1 MKAGEVLELKVESLT
16 LEGQGVG
23 TVAGS
28 EVRVQGVF
36 PSERAKVRIEAV
48 SKHHPRAHARL
59 IELQKRHMYR
69 RRAPCP
75 HHEARDGHCT
85 GCPLMELDEKA
96 QRRAKR
102 MMLLDRFGLDVSKV
116 EPGAQ
121 ALGYRYSSKRVAFG
135 RRGFVYFG
143 SYAHGTHMPATMRG
157 CLVDHP
163 SIVAAFVA
171 VENAVCQIG
180 MAPYDEKTGSG
191 DLRYAWAKTNGS
203 QVIVT
208 LTTASEDTRVR
219 ELVPLLEQQLAGMLH
234 SVQTNPGNAMRGS
247 TAALLFGQS
256 EVSIELGAQRVEVGA
271 LGFVQPNPEVAEL
284 AYRSLTQVADVRAKS
299 GLEHGDAVDSSLAR
313 PTAPFDARGPTAE
326 TGSAADRGLA
336 FDLYAGAGI
345 TTRMLAQQYASVI
358 ACEAHPESARA
369 LSIEPE
375 SVEQFLARESANP
388 NAKRPDLVIANP
400 PRKGLTA
407 EVCAALLQLGA
418 PRLHIMSCGPEGL
431 ARDLAALGVAY
442 DLVSLEAFDTLPQT
456 PHVELV
462 AKLVRRPSP
471 AG

>member
-1 MKAGEVLELKVESLT
+1 MELKVESLT

-23 TVAGS
+23 TIAGS
-28 EVRVQGVF
+28 EVWVSGVF

-59 IELQKRHMYR
+59 VELQKRHMYR

-75 HHEARDGHCT
+75 NHEARDGHCT

-116 EPGAQ
+116 EPGAN

-135 RRGFVYFG
+135 RRGFVYLG
-143 SYAHGTHMPATMRG
+143 SYAHGTHLPATMRG

-163 SIVAAFVA
+163 SIVQAFLL

-180 MAPYDEKTGSG
+180 MAPYDEKTGTG
-191 DLRYAWAKTNGS
+191 DLRYAWAKTNGRE
-203 QVIVT
+203 VIVT
-208 LTTASEDTRVR
+208 LTTASDDTRVR
-219 ELVPLLEQQLAGMLH
+219 ELVPLLEHQLAGVLH
-234 SVQTNPGNAMRGS
+234 SVQGASGNAMRGS
-247 TAALLFGQS
+247 SAALLFGKS
-256 EVSIELGAQRVEVGA
+256 EVSIELGEQRVEVGA

-284 AYRSLTQVADVRAKS
+284 AYRSLTQVTDQADQAGTVAGRALTQ
-299 GLEHGDAVDSSLAR
+299 GRE
-313 PTAPFDARGPTAE
+313 
-326 TGSAADRGLA
+326 LA

-345 TTRMLAQQYASVI
+345 TTRMLAQQFARVV

-375 SVEQFLARESANP
+375 SVEQFLAREAARATP
-388 NAKRPDLVIANP
+388 QRPDLVIANP
-400 PRKGLTA
+400 PRKGLSP
-407 EVCAALLQLGA
+407 EVCGALVQLGA

-431 ARDLAALGVAY
+431 ARDLAALGAAY
-442 DLVSLEAFDTLPQT
+442 ELRSLEAFDTLPQT

-462 AKLVRRPSP
+462 AKLVRRASP
-471 AG
+471 